1 MPKLKLQVAH
11 QVSDRVRLK
20 IPSAKGNPALSQEIG
35 DAFWRIPGIGHITV
49 NPVNGS
55 VVLHY
60 DPEFH
65 DAVHSSLQRHTGR
78 VWRNGQRPPD
88 TEIDTLARKI
98 EDEAEFLA
106 QHSKS
111 AKAVVDFCKSSTARS
126 RSLLQIILAFGIIGF
141 TLPELGASAE
151 TPVWVT
157 LSLFAM
163 NHFIEMHHPGQHG
176 PQAACGHLGRWN
188 SAIRPA
194 LAEH

>member
-35 DAFWRIPGIGHITV
+35 DAFSRIPGIGHITV

-126 RSLLQIILAFGIIGF
+126 RSQRTTMSICRSFLRS
-141 TLPELGASAE
+141 AS
-151 TPVWVT
+151 
-157 LSLFAM
+157 
-163 NHFIEMHHPGQHG
+163 
-176 PQAACGHLGRWN
+176 
-188 SAIRPA
+188 SASRFSSSARARRPRSGSRSA
-194 LAEH
+194 SSR